1 MFKWQ
6 LYTAQAMRSKWS
18 SMMGTDFLQQE
29 VEDDE
34 QDVIKETFLE
44 TNPILLGLTV
54 IISITHSIFEFL
66 AFKNDIQFWKER
78 RSLEGLSV
86 RSVFFNV
93 FQSFI
98 VLLYVW

>member
-1 MFKWQ
+1 MLTFIYREITLRFTYQPLSMFKWQ

-44 TNPILLGLTV
+44 TNPVLLGLTV

-78 RSLEGLSV
+78 RSLEGL
-86 RSVFFNV
+86 
-93 FQSFI
+93 
-98 VLLYVW
+98 